1 MPYKVEISHI
11 NTPFLMP
18 DKVGISHINTL
29 LIMNAQQGRDIPY
42 KPPYNAQEDRDIPI
56 KCLCFCPFWVPSQ
69 LRPARAEGA
78 PGGLSGVFLG
88 LRG

>member
-29 LIMNAQQGRDIPY
+29 LIMPNKVGISHIN
-42 KPPYNAQEDRDIPI
+42 PPYNAQEDRDIPI